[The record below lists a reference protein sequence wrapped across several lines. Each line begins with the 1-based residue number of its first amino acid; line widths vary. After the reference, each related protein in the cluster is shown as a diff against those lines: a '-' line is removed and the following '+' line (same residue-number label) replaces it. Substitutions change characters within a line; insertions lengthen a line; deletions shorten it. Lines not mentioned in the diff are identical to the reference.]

1 MPGFKLP
8 IRKFYSFEE
17 RSFVKDITVE
27 ELFEINNPVVID
39 IRAPIEYKEGAIP
52 GAVNIPLFT
61 DEERQ
66 EIGTIYK
73 QIGQE
78 QAKWRAMELVSPK
91 IPVLLQ
97 SIKDAAGKTHEQ
109 PIIHCWRGGM
119 RSKAVLTFLEFA
131 GVRAKRLE
139 GGYKAYRQFI
149 LKEIPKLIPGKAV
162 VIHGLTG
169 VGKTEILQILE
180 NRGFPV
186 LDLEGM
192 ANHRGSIFGG
202 VGLGYGHN
210 QKQFDSL
217 LFKKLREIKGAT
229 YFLMEAES
237 KRIGKVTQLDEL
249 MVKKMNG
256 INFHVHSSIEQR
268 VRHIAKD
275 YIDPYE
281 TESWYYEVINDA
293 LDKVFRRLKG
303 EDNIRILEEN
313 LVNREYKKMIQVLL
327 EKYYDPM
334 YDYKR
339 QEYAGDFYD
348 IFAENP
354 LDAANQIAVQ
364 LAQLSLKPQ
373 YV

>member
-1 MPGFKLP
+1 
-8 IRKFYSFEE
+8 
-17 RSFVKDITVE
+17 VKDITVE
-27 ELFEINNPVVID
+27 ELFKIDHPVVID
-39 IRAPIEYKEGAIP
+39 IRAPIEFKEGAIP

-91 IPVLLQ
+91 IPMLLQ
-97 SIKDAAGKTHEQ
+97 SIKDASGETHEQ
-109 PIIHCWRGGM
+109 PIIHCWRGGN
-119 RSKAVLTFLEFA
+119 RSKAVTTFLDFA
-131 GVRAKRLE
+131 GIRAKRLE

-149 LKEIPKLIPGKAV
+149 LKEIPHFIPDMAV

-180 NRGFPV
+180 KRGYPV

-202 VGLGYGHN
+202 VGLGLGHN

-217 LFKKLREIKGAT
+217 LYKKLKEIKGAT

-237 KRIGKVTQLDEL
+237 KRIGKVTQPDEL
-249 MVKKMNG
+249 MEKKMNG
-256 INFHVHSSIEQR
+256 INFHVHSSVEQR
-268 VRHIAKD
+268 VSHIAKE
-275 YIDPYE
+275 YIEPYKY
-281 TESWYYEVINDA
+281 ESWYFDVIKESLN
-293 LDKVFRRLKG
+293 KVFRRLKDVEIKKG
-303 EDNIRILEEN
+303 LEGHLES
-313 LVNREYKKMIQVLL
+313 REYKEMIQLLL

-339 QEYAGDFYD
+339 QEYTGEFFD

-354 LDAANQIAVQ
+354 VDAAEQIASQ
-364 LAQLSLKPQ
+364 LEKLSLKPQ

>member
-1 MPGFKLP
+1 M
-8 IRKFYSFEE
+8 
-17 RSFVKDITVE
+17 KDITVE
-27 ELFEINNPVVID
+27 ELFQIDNPVVID

-52 GAVNIPLFT
+52 GSVNIPLFT
-61 DEERQ
+61 DKERE

-73 QIGQE
+73 QIGQD

-91 IPVLLQ
+91 IPMLLK
-97 SIKDAAGKTHEQ
+97 SIKDAVGQTHEQ

-119 RSKAVLTFLEFA
+119 RSKAILTFLDFA
-131 GVRAKRLE
+131 GIRAKRLE

-149 LKEIPKLIPGKAV
+149 LKEIPQLIPEMAV

-180 NRGFPV
+180 NRGYPM

-202 VGLGYGHN
+202 VGLGQGHN

-217 LFKKLREIKGAT
+217 LYKKLKEINGNA

-237 KRIGKVTQLDEL
+237 KRIGKVSQPDEL
-249 MVKKMNG
+249 MEKKMNG
-256 INFHVHSSIEQR
+256 INFHVHSPIEQR
-268 VRHIAKD
+268 VSFIAKE
-275 YIDPYE
+275 YIEQYKHE
-281 TESWYYEVINDA
+281 TWYFDVIKESLN
-293 LDKVFRRLKG
+293 KVFRRLKDV
-303 EDNIRILEEN
+303 EVKKRLEEH
-313 LVNREYKKMIQVLL
+313 LDSRHYQEMIQLLL

-339 QEYAGDFYD
+339 QEYTGEFFD

-354 LDAANQIAVQ
+354 LDAANQIAFQ
-364 LAQLSLKPQ
+364 LEKLSLKPQ
-373 YV
+373 LV

>member
-1 MPGFKLP
+1 M
-8 IRKFYSFEE
+8 
-17 RSFVKDITVE
+17 KDITVE
-27 ELFEINNPVVID
+27 ELFQLEHPVVID
-39 IRAPIEYKEGAIP
+39 IRAPIEFKEGAIP
-52 GAVNIPLFT
+52 DAINIPLFT

-73 QIGQE
+73 QTGQE

-91 IPVLLQ
+91 IPVFLQ
-97 SIKDAAGKTHEQ
+97 SIKNAAGDTHVQ

-119 RSKAVLTFLEFA
+119 RSKAVVTFLDFA

-149 LKEIPKLIPGKAV
+149 LKEIPNLIPGMAV

-169 VGKTEILQILE
+169 VGKTEILQILDK
-180 NRGFPV
+180 RGYPV

-202 VGLGYGHN
+202 VGLGSGRN

-217 LFKKLREIKGAT
+217 LYKKLNDINGAP

-237 KRIGKVTQLDEL
+237 KRIGKVTLPDEL
-249 MVKKMNG
+249 MIKKMSG

-268 VRHIAKD
+268 VCHITKE
-275 YIDPYE
+275 YIEPYQH
-281 TESWYYEVINDA
+281 ESWYFDVIKDS
-293 LDKVFRRLKG
+293 LDKVFRRLRNADIKK
-303 EDNIRILEEN
+303 RLEEN
-313 LVNREYKKMIQVLL
+313 LENREYKEMIQILL
-327 EKYYDPM
+327 EKYYDPL

-339 QEYAGDFYD
+339 QEYSGEFFD
-348 IFAENP
+348 IFAEDP
-354 LDAANQIAVQ
+354 FDAANQIAAQ
-364 LAQLSLKPQ
+364 LDQLSLKHT